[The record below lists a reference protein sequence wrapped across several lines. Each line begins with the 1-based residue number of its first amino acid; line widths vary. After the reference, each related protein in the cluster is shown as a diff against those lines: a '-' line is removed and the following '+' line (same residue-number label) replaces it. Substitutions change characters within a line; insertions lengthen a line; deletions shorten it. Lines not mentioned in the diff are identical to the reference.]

1 MGRRDWQVAVL
12 FSGVLF
18 VGFIISGLLLSD
30 SSVWALIVLG
40 LVLGVVE
47 TLLFRLIRIS
57 QPRGGH
63 HDTAR

>member
-1 MGRRDWQVAVL
+1 MARRDWQVAVV
-12 FSGVLF
+12 FAGVLF

-30 SSVWALIVLG
+30 SSVWELVILG

-47 TLLFRLIRIS
+47 TVVFRLIRIS

-63 HDTAR
+63 RDTAP